1 MKAVFIVFAH
11 TDVELNGSHTMRD
24 IFLTF
29 HWSVQLTPQIK
40 LPFNVIFSKPL
51 NIRYDKLSLLLSFLT
66 ANQTT
71 ITIEMADGKRKFSSN
86 GKMEANIIISKNKF
100 CLCPN

>member
-40 LPFNVIFSKPL
+40 LPSNVIFSKPL

-71 ITIEMADGKRKFSSN
+71 ITIEMSDGKRERENSAA
-86 GKMEANIIISKNKF
+86 MEKWRQTS
-100 CLCPN
+100 

>member
-11 TDVELNGSHTMRD
+11 TDVEFNGLHTMRD

-40 LPFNVIFSKPL
+40 LPSNFIFSKPL
-51 NIRYDKLSLLLSFLT
+51 NICYDKLSLLLSFLT

-71 ITIEMADGKRKFSSN
+71 ITIEMADGKREREKSAA
-86 GKMEANIIISKNKF
+86 MERWRQTS
-100 CLCPN
+100 